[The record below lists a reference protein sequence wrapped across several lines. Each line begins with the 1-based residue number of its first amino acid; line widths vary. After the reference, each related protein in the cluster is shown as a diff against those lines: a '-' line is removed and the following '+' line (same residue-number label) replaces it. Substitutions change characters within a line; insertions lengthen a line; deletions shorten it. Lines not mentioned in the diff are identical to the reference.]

1 MPTSPYQDAVKNEC
15 LSQAVIDEINRLGST
30 YPAVADTPDELLN
43 LRPEMPSTQ
52 DYVQSLRKRLASKI
66 GFSII
71 SSEGIPQEYKRL
83 CFAVLGMT
91 IAEPIMRYG
100 FLYAVT
106 DRGES
111 YLNKSI
117 PVSLTR
123 ADTGMHTDSSAYN
136 CIPGVVGLLC
146 ERTSLSGGSSRVV
159 SAEAVCGWLA
169 ENNVEAYRLLCQS
182 YIRDVVTPGIDKD
195 LDTLKRNSFPVLS
208 PEPEFEFRYMR
219 YWIEKGHE
227 RAGVPL
233 SPETLRAFDELD
245 NALAKPEFG
254 ASFRLTEGDML
265 FVDNRRMVHGRDA
278 YEDDSSGGR
287 LLWRMWLDEKTR
299 HSAA

>member
-1 MPTSPYQDAVKNEC
+1 MAANHFQDALKSDA
-15 LSQAVIDEINRLGST
+15 LSPEAIDEIISLGKANPSI
-30 YPAVADTPDELLN
+30 VETPDELLD
-43 LRPEMPSTQ
+43 LRPEMPSIQ
-52 DYVQSLRKRLASKI
+52 RDVESLRKRLDSNI

-71 SSEGIPQEYKRL
+71 SSEGFPAGYQRL
-83 CFAVLGMT
+83 CFAALGLA

-136 CIPGVVGLLC
+136 CIPGVIGLLC
-146 ERTSLSGGSSRVV
+146 ERTSLSGGASRVV
-159 SAEAVCGWLA
+159 SAEAACGWLA
-169 ENNVEAYRLLCQS
+169 DNRPEAYRLICQS

-195 LDTLKRNSFPVLS
+195 MDTLKRNTFPVLS
-208 PEPEFEFRYMR
+208 PKPEFEFRYMR
-219 YWIEKGHE
+219 YWIEKGHQ

-233 SPETLRAFDELD
+233 PPEVLLAFDELD
-245 NALAKPEFG
+245 KALAMPEFG
-254 ASFRLTEGDML
+254 ASFRLKEGDML

-278 YEDDSSGGR
+278 YEDDSSEAR
-287 LLWRMWLDEKTR
+287 LLWRMWLDEKASN
-299 HSAA
+299 SAA

>member
-1 MPTSPYQDAVKNEC
+1 MSVNPFQDAVVSEP
-15 LSQAVIDEINRLGST
+15 LSPAAIDEINSLGKA
-30 YPAVADTPDELLN
+30 YPAIVTTPDELLD
-43 LRPEMPSTQ
+43 LRPEMPCIQ
-52 DYVQSLRKRLASKI
+52 RYVESLRKRLDSNI

-71 SSEGIPQEYKRL
+71 SSKGIPPDYQRL
-83 CFAVLGMT
+83 CFAALGMT

-146 ERTSLSGGSSRVV
+146 ERTSLSGGRSRVV

-169 ENNVEAYRLLCQS
+169 ENNFEAYRLLCES

-195 LDTLKRNSFPVLS
+195 MDTLKRNSFPVLS

-233 SPETLRAFDELD
+233 APEVLRAFDELD
-245 NALAKPEFG
+245 KALAKPEFG

-287 LLWRMWLDEKTR
+287 LLWRMWLDEKASN
-299 HSAA
+299 SAA